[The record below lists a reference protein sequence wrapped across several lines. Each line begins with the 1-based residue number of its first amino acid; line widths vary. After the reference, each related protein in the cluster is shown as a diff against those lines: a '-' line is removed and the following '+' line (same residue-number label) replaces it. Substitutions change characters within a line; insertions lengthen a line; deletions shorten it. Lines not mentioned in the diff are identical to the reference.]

1 MTWHLH
7 SVALLSVFFHWL
19 ELAVIG
25 SLVVH
30 LVLEWRWMLK
40 VAINDRLLLY
50 LATIG
55 VGVILAGVLL
65 FAPTQNLVG
74 YGTGGGENESEK

>member
-1 MTWHLH
+1 MDVE
-7 SVALLSVFFHWL
+7 SSP
-19 ELAVIG
+19 
-25 SLVVH
+25 
-30 LVLEWRWMLK
+30 
-40 VAINDRLLLY
+40 INDRLLLY

-65 FAPTQNLVG
+65 LFAPTQNLVG